1 MPDVKG
7 RWTIREE
14 QAAATRRRILEAAAA
29 VFTEQGFTGTRI
41 DDVAAEAG
49 VAVATV
55 YKVFTNKANLLAG
68 ALHQAMT
75 GGDPD
80 HPIDEQPWWREQL
93 EEPDPGRQLRLV
105 ARNARD
111 IYERAAALLAVLA
124 AVAPSDAALA
134 GIVAGIEDA
143 RLARSRRTSRS
154 LHAKA
159 SDRMRLPRDETARTL
174 LVLTVPELFTA
185 YTSTGGTADRYE
197 TWLGDVLCRAL
208 VVS

>member
-7 RWTIREE
+7 RSTIREE
-14 QAAATRRRILEAAAA
+14 QAAATRRRILDAA
-29 VFTEQGFTGTRI
+29 VGVFTDQGFAGTRI
-41 DDVAAEAG
+41 EDVAAEAG

-55 YKVFTNKANLLAG
+55 YKTFTNKANLLAG
-68 ALHQAMT
+68 ALDQAMT

-93 EEPDPGRQLRLV
+93 DEPDAAAQLRLV

-124 AVAPSDAALA
+124 SVAPSGGALA
-134 GIVAGIEDA
+134 GIAAGIEDA

-174 LVLTVPELFTA
+174 LVLTVPDLFTA

-197 TWLGDVLCRAL
+197 AWLGDVLCRAL
-208 VVS
+208 LL